1 MESDGTLYAVCPKAT
16 KDDTRF
22 GGQFGNSL
30 RGKLAV
36 ADDIV
41 QRLVNHV
48 SPCNMSG
55 EAPCV
60 RCQGASEIQRLRVEL
75 EQTKLNLQQARTGRA
90 LRDLEQERQDRQ
102 RVEQSLIQTI
112 ARLCMDARD
121 LRAHNEQLEQQ
132 LAARRTP
139 TVRIDVDHETAAQK
153 IADINRTI
161 DRIFDE
167 LNAKDHPVETE
178 S

>member
-1 MESDGTLYAVCPKAT
+1 M
-16 KDDTRF
+16 
-22 GGQFGNSL
+22 
-30 RGKLAV
+30 

-41 QRLVNHV
+41 TRLQQWSLVTYR
-48 SPCNMSG
+48 SPMLYNLPTDLS
-55 EAPCV
+55 EA
-60 RCQGASEIQRLRVEL
+60 ADEIERLRAEL

-112 ARLCMDARD
+112 ARLCMDARH

-167 LNAKDHPVETE
+167 LNAKDRHAETQP
-178 S
+178 

>member
-1 MESDGTLYAVCPKAT
+1 M
-16 KDDTRF
+16 
-22 GGQFGNSL
+22 
-30 RGKLAV
+30 
-36 ADDIV
+36 ADNIV
-41 QRLVNHV
+41 T
-48 SPCNMSG
+48 
-55 EAPCV
+55 
-60 RCQGASEIQRLRVEL
+60 RLRDCGNNCGCHARSFYECVCDGVEWPNECLNVEAAKEIERLRAEL
-75 EQTKLNLQQARTGRA
+75 EQAKINLQQARTGRA

-153 IADINRTI
+153 IADINRTL
-161 DRIFDE
+161 DRMFDE
-167 LNAKDHPVETE
+167 INAKDDHAETE
-178 S
+178 P

>member
-1 MESDGTLYAVCPKAT
+1 MNERTAPVELTDQLLQDVQANYPQGGLTWTL
-16 KDDTRF
+16 
-22 GGQFGNSL
+22 
-30 RGKLAV
+30 
-36 ADDIV
+36 
-41 QRLVNHV
+41 
-48 SPCNMSG
+48 
-55 EAPCV
+55 
-60 RCQGASEIQRLRVEL
+60 ASEVVRLRAQL
-75 EQTKLNLQQARTGRA
+75 EQSNINLQQARTGRA

-112 ARLCMDARD
+112 ARLSMDARD

-167 LNAKDHPVETE
+167 LNAKDDHVETQP
-178 S
+178 

>member
-1 MESDGTLYAVCPKAT
+1 M
-16 KDDTRF
+16 
-22 GGQFGNSL
+22 
-30 RGKLAV
+30 

-41 QRLVNHV
+41 T
-48 SPCNMSG
+48 
-55 EAPCV
+55 
-60 RCQGASEIQRLRVEL
+60 RLRTVVAVPNGVDIWTMTALDAADEIVRLRAEL
-75 EQTKLNLQQARTGRA
+75 EQANINLRQARTGRA

-121 LRAHNEQLEQQ
+121 LRAQNEQLEQQ

-167 LNAKDHPVETE
+167 LNAKDRHAETE
-178 S
+178 P

>member
-1 MESDGTLYAVCPKAT
+1 M
-16 KDDTRF
+16 
-22 GGQFGNSL
+22 
-30 RGKLAV
+30 

-41 QRLVNHV
+41 TQLRAGGRSRPEPLL
-48 SPCNMSG
+48 CDI
-55 EAPCV
+55 A
-60 RCQGASEIQRLRVEL
+60 ADEIERLRAEL
-75 EQTKLNLQQARTGRA
+75 EHSNINLQQARTGRA

-132 LAARRTP
+132 LAVRRTP

-167 LNAKDHPVETE
+167 LNAKDRHAETQP
-178 S
+178 

>member
-1 MESDGTLYAVCPKAT
+1 MTDRV
-16 KDDTRF
+16 
-22 GGQFGNSL
+22 
-30 RGKLAV
+30 
-36 ADDIV
+36 
-41 QRLVNHV
+41 H
-48 SPCNMSG
+48 
-55 EAPCV
+55 
-60 RCQGASEIQRLRVEL
+60 RLRDHVNYPHLDGDICLRCWAADEIERLRAEL
-75 EQTKLNLQQARTGRA
+75 DQANINLQQARTGRA

-121 LRAHNEQLEQQ
+121 LRAQNEQLERQ

-167 LNAKDHPVETE
+167 LNAKDRHAETQP
-178 S
+178 

>member
-1 MESDGTLYAVCPKAT
+1 M
-16 KDDTRF
+16 
-22 GGQFGNSL
+22 
-30 RGKLAV
+30 

-41 QRLVNHV
+41 QRLVEHV

-60 RCQGASEIQRLRVEL
+60 RCQAAAEIVRLRAEL
-75 EQTKLNLQQARTGRA
+75 EQANINLQQARTGRA

-112 ARLCMDARD
+112 ARLCMDARH

-153 IADINRTI
+153 IADINRTL

-167 LNAKDHPVETE
+167 LNAKDCHAETQP
-178 S
+178 

>member
-1 MESDGTLYAVCPKAT
+1 M
-16 KDDTRF
+16 
-22 GGQFGNSL
+22 
-30 RGKLAV
+30 
-36 ADDIV
+36 ADDKQNYTKTGIDQSRDIV
-41 QRLVNHV
+41 T
-48 SPCNMSG
+48 
-55 EAPCV
+55 
-60 RCQGASEIQRLRVEL
+60 RLRTGRPSAVYNIAQHAADEIERLRAEL
-75 EQTKLNLQQARTGRA
+75 EQANINLQQARTGRA

-112 ARLCMDARD
+112 ARLCIDARD

-153 IADINRTI
+153 IADINRTL

-167 LNAKDHPVETE
+167 LNAKDRHAETQP
-178 S
+178 

>member
-1 MESDGTLYAVCPKAT
+1 M
-16 KDDTRF
+16 
-22 GGQFGNSL
+22 
-30 RGKLAV
+30 

-41 QRLVNHV
+41 
-48 SPCNMSG
+48 
-55 EAPCV
+55 E
-60 RCQGASEIQRLRVEL
+60 RLRVLYCAADEMTPCGTCLTCKAADEIERLRAEL
-75 EQTKLNLQQARTGRA
+75 EQANINLQQARTGRA

-132 LAARRTP
+132 LAVRRTP

-167 LNAKDHPVETE
+167 LNAKDRHAETE

>member
-1 MESDGTLYAVCPKAT
+1 M
-16 KDDTRF
+16 
-22 GGQFGNSL
+22 
-30 RGKLAV
+30 

-41 QRLVNHV
+41 QRLVDHV
-48 SPCNMSG
+48 SPCNMSV

-60 RCQGASEIQRLRVEL
+60 RCQAAAEIGRLGAEL
-75 EQTKLNLQQARTGRA
+75 EQANINLQQARTGRA

-112 ARLCMDARD
+112 ARLCIDARD

-132 LAARRTP
+132 LANRLTP

-167 LNAKDHPVETE
+167 LNAKDHHVETE
-178 S
+178 P

>member
-1 MESDGTLYAVCPKAT
+1 M
-16 KDDTRF
+16 
-22 GGQFGNSL
+22 
-30 RGKLAV
+30 

-41 QRLVNHV
+41 LTDELLDDILDDWPYRSLTWTLANEVV
-48 SPCNMSG
+48 
-55 EAPCV
+55 
-60 RCQGASEIQRLRVEL
+60 RLRAEL
-75 EQTKLNLQQARTGRA
+75 EQANINLQQARTGRG

-121 LRAHNEQLEQQ
+121 LRAQNEQLEQQ
-132 LAARRTP
+132 LVARRTP

-153 IADINRTI
+153 ITDINRTL

-167 LNAKDHPVETE
+167 INAKDDHAETQP
-178 S
+178 

>member
-1 MESDGTLYAVCPKAT
+1 M
-16 KDDTRF
+16 
-22 GGQFGNSL
+22 
-30 RGKLAV
+30 
-36 ADDIV
+36 ADDKQNYTKTGIDQSRDIV
-41 QRLVNHV
+41 T
-48 SPCNMSG
+48 
-55 EAPCV
+55 
-60 RCQGASEIQRLRVEL
+60 RLRTGRPSVVYDIAQHAADEIERLGAEL
-75 EQTKLNLQQARTGRA
+75 EQAKINLQQARTGRA

-121 LRAHNEQLEQQ
+121 LRARNEQLEQQ
-132 LAARRTP
+132 LAVRRTP

-167 LNAKDHPVETE
+167 LNAKDRHVETE
-178 S
+178 P

>member
-1 MESDGTLYAVCPKAT
+1 M
-16 KDDTRF
+16 
-22 GGQFGNSL
+22 
-30 RGKLAV
+30 

-41 QRLVNHV
+41 T
-48 SPCNMSG
+48 
-55 EAPCV
+55 
-60 RCQGASEIQRLRVEL
+60 RLRDCLPPNPVGCVWCEAADEIERLRAEL
-75 EQTKLNLQQARTGRA
+75 EQANINLQQARTGRA

-121 LRAHNEQLEQQ
+121 LRAQNEQLEQQ

-167 LNAKDHPVETE
+167 LNAKDDHVETKP
-178 S
+178 